1 MPLFLPTAMRFYK
14 ITAILGLLVIIATI
28 VFSWIQID
36 KFEQNVS
43 EVFEEIITS
52 NMEVDGL
59 NTELEHINKV
69 LQAANQLKDKKQAVT
84 VDDVPYDAYEV
95 ERLRAEKNTITLYVK
110 EKELDLATSSNIK
123 NHVMNEVRLLFI
135 TALAFLLLGT
145 LMTAFGIIGWYF
157 KIELFEDRRKK
168 PRR

>member
-14 ITAILGLLVIIATI
+14 AAAVCGVLIIIATL
-28 VFSWIQID
+28 VLSWLRIEN
-36 KFEQNVS
+36 FERSVS

-59 NTELEHINKV
+59 HTELGHIDKV
-69 LQAANQLKDKKQAVT
+69 LQAESHSKDKKQGVT
-84 VDDVPYDAYEV
+84 VDDVDYSGYEI
-95 ERLRAEKNTITLYVK
+95 ERLRVEKSNILLYVK
-110 EKELDLATSSNIK
+110 EKELDLVTSLNIK

-135 TALAFLLLGT
+135 TALTFLLLGT
-145 LMTAFGIIGWYF
+145 LMAAFGIIGWYF

-168 PRR
+168 PRK